1 MWLVSGEVGGVGVG
15 GVGGVGLATCGE
27 TESHGKGA
35 HEGSGLGYKA
45 FLHND
50 GSLIRCLSIVLWDC
64 FERKS
69 AENDMEGLDFRST
82 SAPDIPYES
91 SGKPVC
97 HTLVKL
103 FHYRDRVGDLMR
115 SRLVQSVLAAGSCL

>member
-1 MWLVSGEVGGVGVG
+1 
-15 GVGGVGLATCGE
+15 
-27 TESHGKGA
+27 
-35 HEGSGLGYKA
+35 
-45 FLHND
+45 
-50 GSLIRCLSIVLWDC
+50 
-64 FERKS
+64 
-69 AENDMEGLDFRST
+69 MEGLDFRST

-115 SRLVQSVLAAGSCL
+115 SRFVQSVLMTCVLMLAVNASERILLGPPGDDEDPDADQ

>member
-1 MWLVSGEVGGVGVG
+1 
-15 GVGGVGLATCGE
+15 
-27 TESHGKGA
+27 
-35 HEGSGLGYKA
+35 
-45 FLHND
+45 
-50 GSLIRCLSIVLWDC
+50 
-64 FERKS
+64 
-69 AENDMEGLDFRST
+69 MEGLDFRST

-103 FHYRDRVGDLMR
+103 FHYRDRVGDLMS